1 MQGGNFWHGAAAGG
15 IGSAIGSAVDIH
27 GTNLGWSQSGKNMA
41 MAGGGALSGG
51 ISSSIAGG
59 NFWEGFGIAATVN
72 LVNHAMHQMGGE
84 DPWEVVRSKTHEA
97 GGRTDYF
104 ANGESVF
111 YSAYGATQFY
121 DATGT
126 PTAFYPASG
135 ALRPTVAPYEFL
147 IGSGFSIIGGGIVG
161 VYGLRYYVGNFAR
174 LHPRVAS
181 DIYGGAR
188 VNAGKRGAAFMRK

>member
-1 MQGGNFWHGAAAGG
+1 
-15 IGSAIGSAVDIH
+15 
-27 GTNLGWSQSGKNMA
+27 
-41 MAGGGALSGG
+41 
-51 ISSSIAGG
+51 
-59 NFWEGFGIAATVN
+59 
-72 LVNHAMHQMGGE
+72 MGGE

-188 VNAGKRGAAFMRK
+188 VNAGKRGAAFMRKDIARLGSIRVVDWRTLSFNYTTSSGQTFSIGYNIWTRRIFHLSPGGR